1 MLFDRL
7 IIGVQDKKLQLKLL
21 ESKNKQL
28 EDIINECK
36 AFEAAAKNNELLK
49 KAVTQKASVE
59 SNTINAV
66 VRRCY
71 NCGAIFN
78 PNHLAEC
85 RAKETT
91 CYACGRSGHFAKHC
105 KRQKKRVGSNNN
117 INKQLDNNSNANGKV
132 EVERKRTTGSSINWL
147 ESVCNL
153 PTTREQFV
161 EKFRYLFEGL
171 GKLPNKQT
179 IVLKDD
185 AKPVL
190 HYKKRFP
197 HSLLK
202 ALEQELQ
209 AMVKD
214 EIISPVTY
222 PTSWVNNLQIV
233 EKPNGKLR
241 LCLDPKP
248 LNDAIK
254 REHYLIP
261 TIDDFMVQLSRKKV
275 FTILD
280 LSHGFWQMELEE
292 ASFDYDDVYDS
303 FRPVQIQSCSIWNQ

>member
-1 MLFDRL
+1 MERVLPEIDCSVLAHEWPKWKRSFLMYMMATSKDTEPEAKKIATFLWLAGPKATEIYSTLFPNDGTASGMVGTIVTSSEPSSSSAAIVSRSLDDVLKAFDDYSIPFKNITMESYKFNNIMQSEGQPFMEFETQLRKQVQLCDFKCECGKPYEKRMLFDRL

-105 KRQKKRVGSNNN
+105 KQQKKRVGSNNN

-147 ESVCNL
+147 ES
-153 PTTREQFV
+153 E
-161 EKFRYLFEGL
+161 
-171 GKLPNKQT
+171 
-179 IVLKDD
+179 
-185 AKPVL
+185 
-190 HYKKRFP
+190 
-197 HSLLK
+197 
-202 ALEQELQ
+202 
-209 AMVKD
+209 
-214 EIISPVTY
+214 
-222 PTSWVNNLQIV
+222 
-233 EKPNGKLR
+233 
-241 LCLDPKP
+241 
-248 LNDAIK
+248 
-254 REHYLIP
+254 
-261 TIDDFMVQLSRKKV
+261 
-275 FTILD
+275 
-280 LSHGFWQMELEE
+280 
-292 ASFDYDDVYDS
+292 
-303 FRPVQIQSCSIWNQ
+303 